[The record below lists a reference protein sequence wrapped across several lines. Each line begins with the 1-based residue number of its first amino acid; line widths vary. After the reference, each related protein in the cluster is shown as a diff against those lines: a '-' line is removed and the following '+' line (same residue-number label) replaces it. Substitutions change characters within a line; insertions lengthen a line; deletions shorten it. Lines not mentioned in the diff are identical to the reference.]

1 MSQKKHLI
9 KAVIFDLD
17 GTLLDSIKDIAG
29 AVNRALRDMDFP
41 QHPLEAF
48 SDFVGHGQTELVKR
62 ALPENQRSA
71 KNIENMSKKFWDFYD
86 FEWYMNTRPFPGTL
100 YMIQL
105 AVGRKIKLA
114 ILSNKAHYFT
124 KKMIRHFFRGA
135 MIKHTKN
142 PFGIYSGEQID
153 KPTKPD
159 PTLALELAVK
169 LKVAPENIAFIGDMP
184 VDIETAKRAG
194 MIAVGAAW
202 GFAGRKALKDAG
214 ADLIF
219 DTPTEFASYLEA
231 QPIL

>member
-1 MSQKKHLI
+1 MKKIPLI

-29 AVNRALRDMDFP
+29 AVNKGLEDMGYP

-48 SDFVGHGQTELVKR
+48 TAFVGDGQTELVRR
-62 ALPENQRSA
+62 ALPENHRSP
-71 KNIENMSKKFWDFYD
+71 KDIETMCKKFWDFYD
-86 FEWYMNTRPFPGTL
+86 LEWYMNTRPFPGIL

-105 AVGRKIKLA
+105 AVARKIKLA
-114 ILSNKAHYFT
+114 ILSNKAQYFT

-135 MIKHTKN
+135 MIRHTKN
-142 PFGIYSGEQID
+142 PFGVYSGEQLD

-159 PTLALELAVK
+159 PTIALELARQ
-169 LKVAPENIAFIGDMP
+169 LKVAPENIAFVGDMP

-194 MIAVGAAW
+194 MISVGAAW
-202 GFAGRKALKDAG
+202 GFAGKAALKKAG

-219 DTPTEFASYLEA
+219 DSPTEFATYLET
-231 QPIL
+231 QPLI